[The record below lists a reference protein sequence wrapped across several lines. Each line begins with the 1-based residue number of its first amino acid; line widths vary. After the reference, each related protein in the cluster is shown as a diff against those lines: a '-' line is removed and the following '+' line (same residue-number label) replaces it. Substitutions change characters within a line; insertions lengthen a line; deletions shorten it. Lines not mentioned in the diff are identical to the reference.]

1 MIPYITLNTER
12 LVLRPLCETDV
23 KALYTIFSDPAVMRY
38 WNTAPWEH
46 VGEARDAIANDF
58 EARRTGNSL
67 QLGVEKIAD
76 AQLIGTCTLFNF
88 NHQCRRAE
96 LGYALARSAWGRGF
110 MHEALSALI
119 DYAFA
124 ELNLHRIEAEIDP
137 RNQASAK
144 TLDRLGFLREGHLRD
159 RWMISGEVSDSDLYG
174 LLVGDRDRSSPARR
188 DRPSGRAVS
197 DLCVRQVA

>member
-1 MIPYITLNTER
+1 MIPYVTLNTER
-12 LVLRPLCETDV
+12 LRLRPLGETDAEV
-23 KALYTIFSDPAVMRY
+23 LYSIFSDAAVMRY

-58 EARRTGNSL
+58 EARRTGSYL
-67 QLGVEKIAD
+67 QLGIEKNAE

-124 ELNLHRIEAEIDP
+124 ELKLHRIEAEIDP

-144 TLDRLGFLREGHLRD
+144 TLDRLGFLNEGHLRD
-159 RWMISGEVSDSDLYG
+159 RWMVSDEVSDSHLYG
-174 LLVGDRDRSSPARR
+174 LLVSDRLSPAQ
-188 DRPSGRAVS
+188 GN
-197 DLCVRQVA
+197 RQYLREYA

>member
-1 MIPYITLNTER
+1 MIPYVTLNTER
-12 LVLRPLCETDV
+12 LLLRPLVETD
-23 KALYTIFSDPAVMRY
+23 AEMLYTIFSDTAVMRY

-58 EARRTGNSL
+58 EARRIGSYL
-67 QLGVEKIAD
+67 QLGIEKNAD

-96 LGYALARSAWGRGF
+96 LGYALGRSAWGRGF
-110 MHEALSALI
+110 MHEALSVLI
-119 DYAFA
+119 DYAFG

-144 TLDRLGFLREGHLRD
+144 TLERLGFLKEGHLRD
-159 RWMISGEVSDSDLYG
+159 RWIVSGEVSDSDLYG
-174 LLVGDRDRSSPARR
+174 LLVSNRLGSVCGERT
-188 DRPSGRAVS
+188 SGRAVS
-197 DLCVRQVA
+197 GLRTRWVA

>member
-1 MIPYITLNTER
+1 MLNTER
-12 LVLRPLCETDV
+12 LLLRPLIETD
-23 KALYTIFSDPAVMRY
+23 AETLYTIFSDAAVMRY

-58 EARRTGNSL
+58 EARRTGSYL
-67 QLGVEKIAD
+67 QLGIEKNAD

-96 LGYALARSAWGRGF
+96 LGYALARSVWGRGF
-110 MHEALSALI
+110 MHEALSALL

-137 RNQASAK
+137 RNFASAK
-144 TLDRLGFLREGHLRD
+144 TLDRLGFLKEGHLRD
-159 RWMISGEVSDSDLYG
+159 RWMVSGEGSDSHLYG
-174 LLVGDRDRSSPARR
+174 LLVGDRLSSARV
-188 DRPSGRAVS
+188 DRPSGRPVRG
-197 DLCVRQVA
+197 LCAGRVNPVI